1 MMPWSHWNQADKT
14 LLFAFVLFLFGLCIK
29 SAYPASVFSNGFLFV
44 AEAALVGGAA
54 DWFAVTALFRKPFGF
69 PYHTAIL
76 PRRRRDFVEAAVKL
90 VQREFFTS
98 RRLITMVD
106 SYDWKALFLSLA
118 EENDFKRRSGDFI
131 HKKIIE
137 LLDEVDLSK
146 YSKDISNA
154 LRHELSSVSVPVVIS
169 WLGNYLKDEG
179 RDQRI
184 LSRGAKWLRIK
195 VESDEAKAL
204 FHDAINDMV
213 QKKAEGAGL
222 LGMLFASLAKASNI
236 INVDELTEIIQQE
249 AERFLDEASEQGS
262 ETSNKILEVFY
273 RKLDDAAE
281 DEGLI
286 NTLDTVRER
295 LLKRLPIDDTVDT
308 LFVILRQRTRDML
321 NDDGSEVSTL
331 IRSVIDSEIEKVW
344 NLLEGDEHVAAL
356 LDALARDMAGRSALK
371 AQEIGGI
378 VVREVMERLT
388 DEQLNHIVY
397 SKIEPDLLWI
407 RMNGSVVGALIG
419 CVLFMVMTAVK

>member
-1 MMPWSHWNQADKT
+1 M
-14 LLFAFVLFLFGLCIK
+14 
-29 SAYPASVFSNGFLFV
+29 
-44 AEAALVGGAA
+44 
-54 DWFAVTALFRKPFGF
+54 
-69 PYHTAIL
+69 
-76 PRRRRDFVEAAVKL
+76 
-90 VQREFFTS
+90 
-98 RRLITMVD
+98 
-106 SYDWKALFLSLA
+106 
-118 EENDFKRRSGDFI
+118 
-131 HKKIIE
+131 
-137 LLDEVDLSK
+137 
-146 YSKDISNA
+146 
-154 LRHELSSVSVPVVIS
+154 
-169 WLGNYLKDEG
+169 
-179 RDQRI
+179 
-184 LSRGAKWLRIK
+184 SRGAKWLRIK

-213 QKKAEGAGL
+213 QKKAEGAGI
-222 LGMLFASLAKASNI
+222 LGMLFASFAKASNI

-331 IRSVIDSEIEKVW
+331 IRSVIDSEIEKAW